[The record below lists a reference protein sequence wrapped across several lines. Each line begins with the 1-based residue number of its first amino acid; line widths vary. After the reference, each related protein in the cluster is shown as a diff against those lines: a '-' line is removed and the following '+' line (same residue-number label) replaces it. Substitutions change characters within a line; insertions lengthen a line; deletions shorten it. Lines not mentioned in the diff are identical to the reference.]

1 MNKEEKVIKE
11 DILKKKTN
19 TKKKVVVENKE
30 QTPKKKIISNKTN
43 TSKVEKKR
51 TTKNQSKQKTNENEV
66 LDIKPKKKSNA
77 SNKKV
82 IANKRELNEK
92 EVLEIKPKKKV
103 NNSKKKELKIDEII
117 DVNSK
122 NNTLINNDKVIEN
135 ILDENNNNKEKDV
148 PKKKR
153 KLKKKFK
160 ILLIIFL
167 LVIISLIVYFG
178 ITTYLTYQEKLEQDR
193 IKNEQD
199 SLTATIESH
208 YGNYVKVVNDTVLF
222 RKDENNNYYEYGTLY
237 KDTELTL
244 DEIEI
249 DYLTEYFY
257 STDLDGYIKYNDL
270 KPIVELTKYD
280 NRYKNYIVFNQNVV
294 TNNEFS
300 LYDNDKKIYSFKEC
314 MSFPIIVKND
324 NGKYYVE
331 FNNRLLYLLKDDIKE
346 IVKANNTKTSN
357 ASRVTTLC
365 YHRIYDKN
373 EKCNDLY
380 ICKSKSNF
388 EREMKYLSDNKFFTL
403 TMEEMYLYL
412 TKKIQVPKKSV
423 VLTFDDGYLFETG
436 IKILEKYNLHGTGFV
451 KTGAFDDFTIFDSP
465 NFELQSHTDK
475 MHVAGKCPKETS
487 YQQGGGILCLKES
500 TVMNDLKTSRDKLN
514 GAIALAYPF
523 YDYNERAIKLVE
535 KAGFKLAFIGA
546 NGVSGRA
553 TPGINTYKVPR
564 MTIWNT
570 TSFESFKSYVNN

>member
-1 MNKEEKVIKE
+1 MNNKVIG
-11 DILKKKTN
+11 
-19 TKKKVVVENKE
+19 
-30 QTPKKKIISNKTN
+30 
-43 TSKVEKKR
+43 
-51 TTKNQSKQKTNENEV
+51 
-66 LDIKPKKKSNA
+66 
-77 SNKKV
+77 
-82 IANKRELNEK
+82 NKRELNEND
-92 EVLEIKPKKKV
+92 VLEIKPKKKV
-103 NNSKKKELKIDEII
+103 NNSKKKELKPTEFIDINPKNNVSSNKGKVIDGKINKEIETIKLNDKKKIDSKNEII
-117 DVNSK
+117 
-122 NNTLINNDKVIEN
+122 EN
-135 ILDENNNNKEKDV
+135 KSI

-553 TPGINTYKVPR
+553 TPGINTFKVPR

-570 TSFESFKSYVNN
+570 TSFESFKNYVNN